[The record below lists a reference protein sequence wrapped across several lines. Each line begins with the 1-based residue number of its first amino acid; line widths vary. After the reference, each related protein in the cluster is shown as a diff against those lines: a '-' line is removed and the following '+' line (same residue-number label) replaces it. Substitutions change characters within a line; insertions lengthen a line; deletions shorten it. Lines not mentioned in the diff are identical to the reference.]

1 MKKRQLIEF
10 CSNEKAVVIFK
21 RFVILNTKVQ
31 LNLKISKHFVN
42 SKIQD
47 ADATYVILWFIKVM

>member
-1 MKKRQLIEF
+1 MKNHQLIEF

-21 RFVILNTKVQ
+21 ELPYCIAKVQ
-31 LNLKISKHFVN
+31 LNFKFSKHFVN

-47 ADATYVILWFIKVM
+47 ADADATYVS